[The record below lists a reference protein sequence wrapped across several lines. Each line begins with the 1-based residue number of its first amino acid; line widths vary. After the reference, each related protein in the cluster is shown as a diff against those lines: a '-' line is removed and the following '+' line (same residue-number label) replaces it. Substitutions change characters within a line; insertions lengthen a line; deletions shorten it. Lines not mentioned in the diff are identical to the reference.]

1 MSAESRLTELGLILP
16 PVPKPGGIYKPVVQ
30 VGQLIYVSGHGPMR
44 TDGSLITGKVGL
56 DLTEE
61 QVLGR
66 IEQSRVWLW
75 EDPVGTPVHLTQATP
90 PSFGVVRIGPVY
102 TPDEHR
108 GQGYATAMV
117 AALSRELAAA
127 GVRVCLFTDQANPTS
142 NAIYQRIGYVPVI
155 DMVNLLVEPR

>member
-1 MSAESRLTELGLILP
+1 MVPGARRLAGADD
-16 PVPKPGGIYKPVVQ
+16 VPLVIAWLAAFGAAADAQAGRRPGEGMAHDV
-30 VGQLIYVSGHGPMR
+30 
-44 TDGSLITGKVGL
+44 

-61 QVLGR
+61 QALGR
-66 IEQSRVWLW
+66 IEQRRVWLW

-108 GQGYATAMV
+108 GRGYATAMV